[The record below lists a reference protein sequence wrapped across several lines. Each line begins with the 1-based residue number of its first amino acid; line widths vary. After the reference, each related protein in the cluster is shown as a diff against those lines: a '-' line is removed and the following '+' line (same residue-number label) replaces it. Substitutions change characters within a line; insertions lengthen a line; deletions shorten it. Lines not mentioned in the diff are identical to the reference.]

1 MRRGPNVIQSQ
12 SIKMDDTYLT
22 YEFILP
28 DNQIL
33 NVAAT
38 FQKCKDN

>member
-1 MRRGPNVIQSQ
+1 
-12 SIKMDDTYLT
+12 MDDTYLT

-28 DNQIL
+28 HNQIL

-38 FQKCKDN
+38 FQKCKDNWVIKLLAF